1 MLEKTKHAEL
11 LLEYGAQPDA
21 RNVHGK
27 VPLQLLPG
35 DAVRS
40 TKLYFK
46 KMFEVRWNIDDDSHT
61 HEEDGWIDG
70 KGGSEM
76 SIWMVYKW
84 IQTMT

>member
-46 KMFEVRWNIDDDSHT
+46 KMFEVRGWNIDDDSHT
-61 HEEDGWIDG
+61 HEEDGWMDWMDG
-70 KGGSEM
+70 KGVKQM
-76 SIWMVYKW
+76 DCI
-84 IQTMT
+84 

>member
-27 VPLQLLPG
+27 VPLQLLPV

-46 KMFEVRWNIDDDSHT
+46 KMFEVRWNIDDDSPT
-61 HEEDGWIDG
+61 PEEDGYMYG
-70 KGGSEM
+70 
-76 SIWMVYKW
+76 
-84 IQTMT
+84 

>member
-46 KMFEVRWNIDDDSHT
+46 KMFEVRWNMDDDSHT
-61 HEEDGWIDG
+61 HEEYGWIDG
-70 KGGSEM
+70 
-76 SIWMVYKW
+76 I
-84 IQTMT
+84 